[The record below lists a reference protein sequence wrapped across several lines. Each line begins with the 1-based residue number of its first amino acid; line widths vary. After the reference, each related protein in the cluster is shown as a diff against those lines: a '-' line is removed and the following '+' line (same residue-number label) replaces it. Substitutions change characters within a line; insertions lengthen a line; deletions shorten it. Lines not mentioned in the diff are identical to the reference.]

1 MYYKYEGD
9 DDMRTTINVSEDIL
23 KEAEMLY
30 ETNNRS
36 KAVEEALKDAIRM
49 KKLQHLMKLKGRIN
63 FAVDSSDIER
73 LRSMEIDER

>member
-1 MYYKYEGD
+1 
-9 DDMRTTINVSEDIL
+9 
-23 KEAEMLY
+23 MLY

-49 KKLQHLMKLKGRIN
+49 KKLQHLMELKGKID
-63 FAVDSSDIER
+63 FVIDSSDIEK

>member
-1 MYYKYEGD
+1 MYYEYKGD

-49 KKLQHLMKLKGRIN
+49 KKLQHLMELKGKID
-63 FAVDSSDIER
+63 FVIDSSDIEK

>member
-1 MYYKYEGD
+1 
-9 DDMRTTINVSEDIL
+9 MRTTINVSEDIL

-49 KKLQHLMKLKGRIN
+49 KKLQRLMELKGKIN
-63 FAVDSSDIER
+63 FAIDSSDIEK